1 MKFLKLLLC
10 SFLTLQL
17 AFAQQTGGMWIPSLL
32 EGKVAGNMQKVG
44 MKMTAKEIYDVNQS
58 SLKDAIVHFNG
69 GCTGEIISNQG
80 LILTNHHCGY
90 GIIQSHSSVEKDYLS
105 NGFWAKT
112 KDEELVNKNLFV
124 RFIIKIED
132 VTEQVL
138 ENTENITDPFTRKE
152 KIGANIQKVSKNY
165 AKESWQ
171 DVSISEFFEGNQYI
185 LFVTETYRD
194 VRLVGAPPSSIGKF
208 GSDTDNWVWPR
219 HTGDFSLFRVYA
231 DKNNRPAEYSKDN
244 VPYTPKHFLPIS
256 MSGISEDD
264 FTMVFGFPGRTQEY
278 LPAVAVQQIVTS
290 LNPAKIKVRDASLT
304 IMDKYMRVDPKIKIQ
319 YAAKYAS
326 IANYWKKWIGET
338 QGLQKSNAVQIKLNF
353 EKILTQK
360 IQQANKTE
368 YAKILPQFDELYEK
382 YGPYALAYDYF
393 VEVMFSNS
401 TLLNHVFKLY
411 QSEKLFEAKG
421 ESVFLERKENM
432 LKSVPGFFKNFD
444 ITVEQEVATA
454 LIEIYMKNVPEKFLP
469 TQVILGKKP
478 VVLADAIYKSNFVSQ
493 EKYTAILQG
502 ADAKKIIQNLN
513 KDPLYAYVK
522 AIGAKFYDEILPTYE
537 VLDAEIEALQTKYMK
552 VILEMNPDTMLF
564 PDANSTLR
572 ITYGKVKG
580 YQPRD
585 AVKYEPISYLDG
597 VIEKYVPGDYEFDVP
612 QKLLDLY
619 QSKDYGVYGENG
631 KMPVC
636 FIATNHTTGGNSG
649 SPAIDAHGNLIG
661 LNFDRVWE
669 GTMSDIHY
677 DPAICRNIMVDIR
690 YVLFIID
697 KYAGAKHL
705 VDEMKLVYPKK

>member
-393 VEVMFSNS
+393 IEVMFSNS

-421 ESVFLERKENM
+421 ESVFLERKENI

-444 ITVEQEVATA
+444 ITVEQEVASA
-454 LIEIYMKNVPEKFLP
+454 LIEIYMNNVPEKFLP